1 MNKCKFQDPG
11 RGKSAISSDI
21 ERKLQYQSFCL
32 QKAKTRFQYPTA
44 SSGRKI
50 KMNVEIT
57 GRHIEITPA
66 IENYVLKRLRKFAK
80 ICGNDVSFH
89 VIIDVEKT
97 RHSAEILLKSK
108 LLSLTGKGQTSDMY
122 SSIIQAIE
130 KLERQ
135 ALKHKRKRYEGK
147 RQRSGRNLKEEL
159 SEAQGGGEL
168 RMARQSGIV
177 DEEAQKKPMAVE
189 EAVLEL
195 TQSDYPFVVF
205 RNVESGK
212 VNVLYRRKNG
222 SLGLIHS

>member
-1 MNKCKFQDPG
+1 
-11 RGKSAISSDI
+11 
-21 ERKLQYQSFCL
+21 
-32 QKAKTRFQYPTA
+32 
-44 SSGRKI
+44 
-50 KMNVEIT
+50 MNVEIT

-66 IENYVLKRLRKFAK
+66 IESYVLKRLRKFSK
-80 ICGNDVSFH
+80 IFGNDVSFH
-89 VIIDVEKT
+89 VIIEVEKT

-108 LLSLTGKGQTSDMY
+108 LLN
-122 SSIIQAIE
+122 
-130 KLERQ
+130 LERQ

-147 RQRSGRNLKEEL
+147 RQRSGKNLKEEL
-159 SEAQGGGEL
+159 SEAQGRGEA
-168 RMARQSGIV
+168 RTARQGGIV

-195 TQSDYPFVVF
+195 TQSDNPFVVF